1 MLSWI
6 YWAIVAYFTGL
17 TIYTLYREKRLL
29 MQLSCALVL
38 MTLLLRLLGIK

>member
-17 TIYTLYREKRLL
+17 TIMTLYREKKPLT
-29 MQLSCALVL
+29 QITCALVV
-38 MTLLLRLLGIK
+38 MVLLLRVFGLK